1 MQSWKNVPKCH
12 QILLLE
18 WNKITNQELKMR
30 KNYMVML
37 VVFIMFGM
45 FQGSLYS
52 YVESQIEGVIVDDE
66 TGQPLKGAYI
76 ELISGLIDIE
86 SSTKDVLKFD
96 FRKLEGVTYKIV
108 ANLPYNIT
116 SIFSWILG
124 ANTQLHNKQEEK
136 QEEGG
141 TSQPLQTFSLPS

>member
-1 MQSWKNVPKCH
+1 
-12 QILLLE
+12 
-18 WNKITNQELKMR
+18 MR

-96 FRKLEGVTYKIV
+96 YSAWDSLSSTHSDKNGRFQFKDVSPGKYFLQIFMDGYSVLGPFLYNDKGYDDITFWHQYTEIFIV
-108 ANLPYNIT
+108 VL
-116 SIFSWILG
+116 
-124 ANTQLHNKQEEK
+124 K
-136 QEEGG
+136 
-141 TSQPLQTFSLPS
+141 